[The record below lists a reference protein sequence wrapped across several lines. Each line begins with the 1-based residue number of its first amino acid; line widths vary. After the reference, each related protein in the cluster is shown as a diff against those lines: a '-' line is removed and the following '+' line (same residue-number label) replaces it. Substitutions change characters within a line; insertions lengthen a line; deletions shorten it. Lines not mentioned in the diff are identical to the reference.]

1 MEWYFFIL
9 IFLGTLALL
18 LLIGVPIAFAFFL
31 LVLIW
36 GGILMGG
43 TTGLV
48 QVIHSIFENVAKF
61 ALLPLPLFILMGSVM
76 FHSGIAPRIID
87 AVDMWLGRLPGRLG
101 LVAVAT
107 GTLLGTLT
115 GASHATNAILGSM
128 LTPEME
134 SRGYKKTMSLGPI
147 LGSGG
152 LAIMIPPSSLAVFIG
167 ALAEISIGRIL
178 MGIIVPGLLM
188 AFLYA
193 TYIVVRCWLQPSIA
207 PSYAVTLPP
216 LSHRLFIFAKHI
228 LPLGFVVFLVTGV
241 IVLGIATPT
250 EAASTGALGVFL
262 LVAAYGKLTWKVIKD
277 SFWGTIKIS
286 VMVFTI
292 IAAARTFA
300 QLLGFSGASR
310 GLAEFVGTLPVDP
323 VVIVIVI
330 QLFGILLGMFMTP
343 TGLLSIIVPLFLP
356 VLIALKIDLVWFAVI
371 MLLTSEMAP
380 TSPPFGNSLF
390 VMKGVAPPDTTMG
403 QIYRAALPFLGCDL
417 VAMAIIIAIPQIPLW
432 LPSLMRGG

>member
-1 MEWYFFIL
+1 MEWYL
-9 IFLGTLALL
+9 YLGIFLGTLTVL
-18 LLIGVPIAFAFFL
+18 LLIGVPIAFSFL
-31 LVLIW
+31 FLVLVW
-36 GGILMGG
+36 GAILMGG

-48 QVIHSIFENVAKF
+48 HVIHSIYDNTAKF
-61 ALLPLPLFILMGSVM
+61 ALLPLPLFVLMGEMM
-76 FHSGIAPRIID
+76 FHSGIAPKIID

-101 LVAVAT
+101 LVAVGT

-115 GASHATNAILGSM
+115 GASHGTNAILGTM

-134 SRGYKKTMSLGPI
+134 RRGYKKQMSLGPI

-188 AFLYA
+188 ATLYA
-193 TYIVVRCWLQPSIA
+193 TYIIVRCWLQPSIA
-207 PSYAVTLPP
+207 PPYKVTLPP
-216 LSHRLFIFAKHI
+216 ISERLFILAKHI
-228 LPLGFVVFLVTGV
+228 LPLGLVIFLVTGV
-241 IVLGIATPT
+241 IILGIATPT

-262 LVAAYGKLTWKVIKD
+262 LVAAYRKLTWKVIKD
-277 SFWGTIKIS
+277 AFWGTIRICI
-286 VMVFTI
+286 MVFTI

-300 QLLGFSGASR
+300 QLLAFSGASR
-310 GLAEFVGTLPVDP
+310 GLAEFVGTLPLNAVT
-323 VVIVIVI
+323 IVIFI

-356 VLIALKIDLVWFAVI
+356 VLLAFKIDLVWFAVV

-403 QIYRAALPFLGCDL
+403 HIYRAALPFLGCDL
-417 VAMAIIIAIPQIPLW
+417 VAMAIIIAFPQIPLW
-432 LPSLMRGG
+432 LPSLMQ